1 MRLLHTSDWH
11 LGRSFHGA
19 SLLEEQAAA
28 LARIGELAREAEVD
42 AVVIEDLPSEQ
53 HLKVGA
59 GEEEALLGDG
69 EALLEELRLS
79 SAEEAVGEVRAEIS
93 KSKGYKKKK
102 RRVSKEDRKKKE
114 GGGVG
119 GGVGVGGGEP
129 RCGVC
134 GEVFGSR
141 SRLFAHLREH
151 PDHAV
156 LKGRR

>member
-1 MRLLHTSDWH
+1 MDFADTTAGGHPGSKERFFVPINFWLVLHRSTGGLWKGEGGWTGARGGVGVVVWWWGRRHVAVDMR
-11 LGRSFHGA
+11 
-19 SLLEEQAAA
+19 
-28 LARIGELAREAEVD
+28 
-42 AVVIEDLPSEQ
+42 
-53 HLKVGA
+53 
-59 GEEEALLGDG
+59 EEEALLG
-69 EALLEELRLS
+69 
-79 SAEEAVGEVRAEIS
+79 EAVGEVRAEIS